1 MKRQLIFKEQWFATT
16 KKEAE
21 EIIEEAMEDKH
32 IVKRAITEK
41 SNRNGDYFQVDI
53 EFKYNTARGL
63 MEVE

>member
-1 MKRQLIFKEQWFATT
+1 MKRQLTVKEEYFATT

-21 EIIEEAMEDKH
+21 ELINEAKEDKH
-32 IVKRAITEK
+32 LTKQSIIEK
-41 SNRNGDYFQVDI
+41 SNKNGEYFQVDI